1 MIRYAR
7 GSALLFVAAS
17 AVFASAQRPT
27 VRPAPAVAG
36 PLAGPWAN
44 KFFLPGI
51 EKDPGQV
58 SPPAIV
64 HDFGTVPHGTL
75 CTQKFTVTNI
85 YDVPIQVTDI
95 RVECGCLKAYP
106 PNKVLQPNE
115 QAEFAVTMNA
125 GAFKGLNSK
134 KMYVTFGPNF
144 VSEAVMR
151 FVATSR
157 EDVSLMPGEVDFGM
171 ISQGSKPGKT
181 VVLKYNGRQRDWKL
195 GSVDSASTAFDVEV
209 KEASRGALLGVEYY
223 IVVNMKPDAPAG
235 NINDIISIKTNDPAV
250 PVVNVN
256 VRAAILAPVRAFP
269 EKLDFKDVKVGEAV
283 TFKVIVKPSASC
295 TLTALPED
303 EDGFSLETSA
313 TASNMHIV
321 TVKFEPKKAGVFRKE
336 LRIQSNLPGSPSAL
350 VVVDATS
357 K

>member
-95 RVECGCLKAYP
+95 RVEFRRCFCGHGVLV
-106 PNKVLQPNE
+106 KV
-115 QAEFAVTMNA
+115 
-125 GAFKGLNSK
+125 K
-134 KMYVTFGPNF
+134 
-144 VSEAVMR
+144 R
-151 FVATSR
+151 
-157 EDVSLMPGEVDFGM
+157 
-171 ISQGSKPGKT
+171 
-181 VVLKYNGRQRDWKL
+181 RQRCVAPHFIDGRREPQLNKRGPQRL
-195 GSVDSASTAFDVEV
+195 SPREV
-209 KEASRGALLGVEYY
+209 VALIQVGR
-223 IVVNMKPDAPAG
+223 NG
-235 NINDIISIKTNDPAV
+235 
-250 PVVNVN
+250 
-256 VRAAILAPVRAFP
+256 
-269 EKLDFKDVKVGEAV
+269 VGERGHRRR
-283 TFKVIVKPSASC
+283 KC
-295 TLTALPED
+295 HRQCN
-303 EDGFSLETSA
+303 GGSLSTDLAA
-313 TASNMHIV
+313 T
-321 TVKFEPKKAGVFRKE
+321 
-336 LRIQSNLPGSPSAL
+336 
-350 VVVDATS
+350 
-357 K
+357 